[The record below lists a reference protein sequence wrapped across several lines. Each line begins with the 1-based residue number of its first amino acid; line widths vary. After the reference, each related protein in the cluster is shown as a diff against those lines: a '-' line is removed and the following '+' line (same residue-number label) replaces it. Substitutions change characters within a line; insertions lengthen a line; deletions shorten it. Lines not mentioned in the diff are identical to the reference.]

1 MERRHQMAKDSNAWK
16 AARAIEYVEAYE
28 KKKGRRVT
36 RGRWGCGYD
45 LTSRGSRGSIRK
57 IEIKGSKKPRL
68 VIPDLAS
75 SEFDKAKRLK
85 ATHLYVVA
93 NLHRKP
99 TLYVIS
105 RSQLARVTR
114 AKGLK
119 KLRRWRVP
127 ESAQRLL
134 RDVIHGEVL

>member
-1 MERRHQMAKDSNAWK
+1 MAKDSNAWK

-28 KKKGRRVT
+28 RKKGRRVK

-45 LTSRGSRGSIRK
+45 LTSRGRRGAIRR
-57 IEIKGSKKPRL
+57 IEVKGSRKPKL

-75 SEFDKAKRLK
+75 SEFTKTKRLK

-105 RSQLARVTR
+105 RSRLAHVTR
-114 AKGLK
+114 VKGLK
-119 KLRRWRVP
+119 QLRRWRVP

-134 RDVIHGEVL
+134 RDDIHGEVL